1 MSLVNTLD
9 ITDDVLSKNV
19 ATKEI
24 EITSNIQKKLNAIIP
39 EKKICFSYYLL

>member
-24 EITSNIQKKLNAIIP
+24 EITSNIQKKIKCNNSR
-39 EKKICFSYYLL
+39 KKNLL